1 MIRFVGAWQVTG
13 IALAIM
19 SLVGCGRA
27 PTSAASA
34 ATTTL
39 VCEQTSTSL
48 AVGAPLKLDDA
59 HCAATWETMQF
70 NLLRTT
76 EVIRREP
83 GLEIWLAANGKQ
95 VDAEIRVP
103 GRRSLHFRAI
113 KQITQRAAKPRI
125 EHALAIASA
134 GEVTTVP
141 FRELKQRYRPTT
153 PSGDRKDDGDDGDGD
168 GNGGGDG
175 DGTGKSNEGSGKEI
189 SLCALA
195 RDYGK
200 PTAGGAP
207 TIKVIAK
214 DEAPLTFTAAECAAK
229 RLVLRFSSKGEVRLR
244 SEGGAER
251 YLQVVTRIEL

>member
-1 MIRFVGAWQVTG
+1 MRRVGARRVTR
-13 IALAIM
+13 IAIVVMGMAA
-19 SLVGCGRA
+19 CGR
-27 PTSAASA
+27 TSAAPGGA

-48 AVGAPLKLDDA
+48 AVGAPLKLAEA
-59 HCAATWETMQF
+59 HCAAAWETLQF
-70 NLLRTT
+70 NLSRTT

-83 GLEIWLAANGKQ
+83 GLEVWLTANGKQ
-95 VDAEIRVP
+95 VDAEIRAP

-113 KQITQRAAKPRI
+113 KQITQRAAKPRT
-125 EHALAIASA
+125 EHSLAISSA
-134 GEVTTVP
+134 GEVSTVP
-141 FRELKQRYRPTT
+141 FRELKQRYRPAT
-153 PSGDRKDDGDDGDGD
+153 PSGDRKDDGDGD

-175 DGTGKSNEGSGKEI
+175 DGTGKGNEGSGKEI

-200 PTAGGAP
+200 PTPGGAS